1 MRIRAI
7 EIQNFRLFPW
17 DKTFTLDNI
26 NIPNGSAGSGLTV
39 FVGENASGKTSLLDA
54 IALPLLTYKAE
65 SFKLSDFH
73 NPKHKVYIRILSDSN
88 FEFDGTMPKAKYKAK
103 GFQFEA
109 GLRSRGNKSY
119 LSSLVVQ
126 DQKFIRADGED
137 KPDDTSPDLR
147 VNVNNPFKGTR
158 FNENDILFLDRNRTF
173 QTRSSLQRR
182 R

>member
-73 NPKHKVYIRILSDSN
+73 TPKHKVYIRILSDIN
-88 FEFDGTMPKAKYKAK
+88 FKFDGTMPKAKYP
-103 GFQFEA
+103 
-109 GLRSRGNKSY
+109 
-119 LSSLVVQ
+119 
-126 DQKFIRADGED
+126 DQ
-137 KPDDTSPDLR
+137 
-147 VNVNNPFKGTR
+147 
-158 FNENDILFLDRNRTF
+158 
-173 QTRSSLQRR
+173 
-182 R
+182 